1 MSKTTANDQEIA
13 KALQKL
19 AGSKVKG
26 QQLGAPWL
34 HPFPARMPLS
44 VAEYLID
51 RLTTPEA
58 LVLDPMAGSGTT
70 LLAAKNLGR
79 SSLGF
84 DRDPLAILIARSIT
98 ERYEFRRL
106 DTLRKRISTRAK
118 EVINAG
124 SIELSELRAKLPQ
137 EDQAFIQYWFP
148 RRSQKQL
155 FALAASI
162 EQESESA
169 EQDLAWVIFS
179 SLIIAKSAGASF
191 ALDISRSR
199 PHKVPKK
206 PIVFPF
212 DGWDRRFIS
221 AVKRL
226 PFVDTIPP
234 AEGGVHYGDARGLPL
249 EDGTVDFILTSP
261 PYRNAIDYLR
271 SHKFSLVWMGHRLKA
286 LRDLRGTMIGTER
299 GLWSLD
305 GLPPHLEQR
314 MEQVVEKDRYRAHVR
329 QYLSDLCKI
338 LGELERILRPGGL
351 ALLIMGPTVINSKRS
366 DSTKVVADISNSVGL
381 RVVGSVIRQL
391 NKQRRS
397 LPLPPTVLGSPLA
410 QRMRREVIVAL
421 RK

>member
-13 KALQKL
+13 KVLQAL

-26 QQLGAPWL
+26 QQPGVPWL

-58 LVLDPMAGSGTT
+58 IVLDPMAGSGTT
-70 LLAAKNLGR
+70 LLAAKSLGR

-84 DRDPLAILIARSIT
+84 DRDPLAVLIARSLN

-106 DTLRKRISTRAK
+106 DALRKRIFTRAK
-118 EVINAG
+118 EAISAG
-124 SIELSELRAKLPQ
+124 SVELLELREKLPQ

-199 PHKVPKK
+199 PHKVPEK

-234 AEGGVHYGDARGLPL
+234 AEGEVHYGDARGLPL
-249 EDGTVDFILTSP
+249 EDGTVDFVLTSP

-271 SHKFSLVWMGHRLKA
+271 SHKFSLVWMGHRLET

-329 QYLSDLCKI
+329 QYLSDLRKI